1 MKEQFKLITKY
12 QNLNL
17 IEQITRLDGTKYYEI
32 ANIFMNGR
40 AELAV
45 IRGLLKEVRIL
56 QLNIAHSTAVDVY
69 EKYINETYDFPEEDF
84 TEWVEWQ
91 KPEGKISDAVKE
103 ILKANHIG

>member
-1 MKEQFKLITKY
+1 MITKY
-12 QNLNL
+12 QQLDL
-17 IEQITRLDGTKYYEI
+17 IEEITRVDGSTYYEV

-45 IRGLLKEVRIL
+45 IRGLLKKVRIL
-56 QLNIAHSTAVDVY
+56 QLNIAHSTAVDIY

-84 TEWVEWQ
+84 DTWVEWA
-91 KPEGKISDAVKE
+91 KPEGKIRDAVDE